1 MLNRLPLPAFVR
13 RLQARIRRR
22 PDTEFQQALIRLIIV
37 LGFYLYFTLA
47 GLDHSP
53 AMTEQVHFLGL
64 TLTLISL
71 SLLIGSLIDPGK
83 SIGRRGIGMLH
94 DFMVATYMLSI
105 TNETGAP
112 IVVTYLWV
120 TLGNGFRYG
129 MPYLLISTLAS
140 AIGFVVVYQFN
151 PFWQGHTPLWWGMW
165 LTLVV
170 VPLYSASLLKQLHG
184 AVRREQEASLSKSNF
199 LANMSHE
206 LRTPLNGVIGVADL
220 LSDTPL
226 NKEQKEFAQ
235 IIRASADTLL
245 ELIDNVLD
253 ISRIEAGR
261 IVTTGENFDLHRAV
275 NGTVAMMKTL
285 AQGKGLAL
293 AVHIAPQTPFNLHG
307 DVRHLR
313 QILINRSAMRSNS
326 LSGW

>member
-1 MLNRLPLPAFVR
+1 
-13 RLQARIRRR
+13 
-22 PDTEFQQALIRLIIV
+22 
-37 LGFYLYFTLA
+37 
-47 GLDHSP
+47 
-53 AMTEQVHFLGL
+53 
-64 TLTLISL
+64 
-71 SLLIGSLIDPGK
+71 
-83 SIGRRGIGMLH
+83 
-94 DFMVATYMLSI
+94 
-105 TNETGAP
+105 
-112 IVVTYLWV
+112 
-120 TLGNGFRYG
+120 

-151 PFWQGHTPLWWGMW
+151 PFWQAHTPLWWGMW

-184 AVRREQEASLSKSNF
+184 AVRREQEASQAKSTF

-235 IIRASADTLL
+235 IIRASANTLL

-261 IVTTGENFDLHRAV
+261 IVTTDEDFDLHRAV

-293 AVHIAPQTPFNLHG
+293 AVHIAPQTPFQPAWRCAPPAPDSHQPDRQCDQIHRAWPGRRLRPPGRPRPAPAAALRGGRHRHRHSRSRSGAHFRELHAG
-307 DVRHLR
+307 RPQRDPPLWRKRTRHHHRQATGGNPGRADRPAQPRRRGHDALVRTAVCVAGHPISPR
-313 QILINRSAMRSNS
+313 PPNS
-326 LSGW
+326 STCRCGWRFWPGPN